1 MIYSVII
8 LNMPHQSEEET
19 SSGGD
24 QLVSNKIDAI
34 TIEIGA
40 VTSALILFLSGS
52 HMAKKNSFV
61 VRQIDVP
68 FYKIYPMFCC

>member
-1 MIYSVII
+1 MA
-8 LNMPHQSEEET
+8 HQSEEER

-52 HMAKKNSFV
+52 IMAKKTHLSL
-61 VRQIDVP
+61 D
-68 FYKIYPMFCC
+68 K